1 MKKRLPLLALMA
13 FIVASLFGLYGCGGG
28 PSVEEQIKTDL
39 TSQFD
44 RVNADDSELMD
55 SLDEVAGEEIEQLGI
70 SSKDFMASYLDGFAY
85 EVGEITVD
93 EEAGTAVA
101 KVSITIKSMAD
112 IMTNFQTAF
121 TERLGSMD
129 LASMTE
135 AEFYKEGGKILLE
148 VTDAAEPKDSEIE
161 MGYTKNE
168 DGEWEVDDSA
178 EAALMGAMMA

>member
-1 MKKRLPLLALMA
+1 
-13 FIVASLFGLYGCGGG
+13 
-28 PSVEEQIKTDL
+28 
-39 TSQFD
+39 
-44 RVNADDSELMD
+44 
-55 SLDEVAGEEIEQLGI
+55 
-70 SSKDFMASYLDGFAY
+70 MASYLDGFAY

-93 EEAGTAVA
+93 EEADTAVA

-135 AEFYKEGGKILLE
+135 AELYKEGGKILLE

>member
-13 FIVASLFGLYGCGGG
+13 VLAVSLFGLYGCGGG
-28 PSVEEQIKTDL
+28 PSAEEQIKADL

-44 RVNADDSELMD
+44 RVSADDSELMD

-70 SSKDFMASYLDGFAY
+70 SSKDFMASYLDGFSY
-85 EVGEITVD
+85 KVGEITVD

-101 KVSITIKSMAD
+101 KVSITIKSMGD
-112 IMTNFQTAF
+112 IMTEFQTTF
-121 TERLGSMD
+121 MERLESMD

-135 AEFYKEGGKILLE
+135 SELYKEGGKILVE
-148 VTDAAEPKDSEIE
+148 TTDAAEPKESEIE

-178 EAALMGAMMA
+178 EAALMGAMMS

>member
-1 MKKRLPLLALMA
+1 M
-13 FIVASLFGLYGCGGG
+13 
-28 PSVEEQIKTDL
+28 
-39 TSQFD
+39 
-44 RVNADDSELMD
+44 
-55 SLDEVAGEEIEQLGI
+55 
-70 SSKDFMASYLDGFAY
+70 
-85 EVGEITVD
+85 D

-112 IMTNFQTAF
+112 IMINFQTAF

>member
-13 FIVASLFGLYGCGGG
+13 VMVASLFGLYGCGGG

-55 SLDEVAGEEIEQLGI
+55 SLDEEIEQLGI

-93 EEAGTAVA
+93 EEAGAAVA

>member
-1 MKKRLPLLALMA
+1 MKKRFPLLALMA
-13 FIVASLFGLYGCGGG
+13 VMVASLFALSGCGGG
-28 PSVEEQIKTDL
+28 PSAEEQIKNDL

-44 RVNADDSELMD
+44 RVSADDSELMD

-70 SSKDFMASYLDGFAY
+70 SSKDFMASYLDGFSY
-85 EVGEITVD
+85 KVGEIAVD

-101 KVSITIKSMAD
+101 KVSITIKSMGD
-112 IMTNFQTAF
+112 IMTDFQTAF
-121 TERLGSMD
+121 MERLESMD

-135 AEFYKEGGKILLE
+135 SELYKEGGKILVE
-148 VTDAAEPKDSEIE
+148 TTEAAEPKESEIE

-178 EAALMGAMMA
+178 ETALMGAMMA